1 VVLCKLQA
9 AGPCPTVKSTNPL
22 LLLLLLLLQVG
33 VMGVARIVT
42 SMGRTHLFFPLFGKV
57 SDRFGTPI
65 WATLFV
71 TVAALPLCILTDL
84 PALIDM

>member
-1 VVLCKLQA
+1 
-9 AGPCPTVKSTNPL
+9 
-22 LLLLLLLLQVG
+22 
-33 VMGVARIVT
+33 MGVARIVT

-57 SDRFGTPI
+57 NQRFGTPI